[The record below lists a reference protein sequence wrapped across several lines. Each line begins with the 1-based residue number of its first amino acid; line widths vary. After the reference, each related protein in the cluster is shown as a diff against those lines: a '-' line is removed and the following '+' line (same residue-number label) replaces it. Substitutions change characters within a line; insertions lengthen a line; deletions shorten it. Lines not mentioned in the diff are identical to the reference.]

1 MILPVLAIPAQA
13 RAATGPVVAQ
23 AQKVAKAVPM
33 LPATSGLAS
42 LQDDN
47 YLLGPGDGLELKLF
61 DAPELSGN
69 LDILN
74 DGTVSLPLIGS
85 VRLTGLSLSQA
96 NLWLTSL

>member
-1 MILPVLAIPAQA
+1 
-13 RAATGPVVAQ
+13 
-23 AQKVAKAVPM
+23 M